1 MSGPEKTVE
10 EQIRNALRYAGIFHW
25 KQWQGPMSQPKGVSD
40 IIGILPNGRFFA
52 IEVKR
57 EGWRPPHPTSK
68 AYQHYAQQLDFI
80 ERVTKSNGI
89 AGFVTSLE
97 NVETLFGFR
106 LTPAR
111 QQSLFGG
118 KYGRI

>member
-52 IEVKR
+52 LEVKR
-57 EGWRPPHPTSK
+57 EGWRPPHPTAK
-68 AYQHYAQQLDFI
+68 TYTHHAQQTQFI
-80 ERVTKSNGI
+80 ENVIRSNGV

-97 NVETLFGFR
+97 EVEALFGFR
-106 LTPAR
+106 LAPAR